1 MNEGEINQRM
11 NQGQRLNYIRRLRG
25 MTMKELGVALGF
37 DESSAPVRIAQWEAG
52 TRNPKPDA
60 VEKMASIL
68 KFNPDRLSPS
78 PENLVDAVIDHFLW
92 EDDDIAASEKIRLF
106 RFLFDFWTM
115 RTRLQEGSITP
126 EQYDEW
132 KLCWP
137 DGPSQ

>member
-1 MNEGEINQRM
+1 MGLVGGNVLHTDSTHIKAKANKHKKKLVTVEEAPKAY
-11 NQGQRLNYIRRLRG
+11 LE
-25 MTMKELGVALGF
+25 EL
-37 DESSAPVRIAQWEAG
+37 
-52 TRNPKPDA
+52 
-60 VEKMASIL
+60 
-68 KFNPDRLSPS
+68 
-78 PENLVDAVIDHFLW
+78 DHFPW

-137 DGPSQ
+137 DGHSQ